1 MRIGAMKAVDGGL
14 GPWLC
19 SALSLVAGRRPQPW
33 PTEGLERIAVCK
45 FWGMGS
51 LILATPSF
59 VELKARHPK
68 ARLTLITQSANRE
81 LVPMLEGVDDALFLE
96 LGQGPVAFL
105 RSLGQLVRAARAKR
119 FQLWVDLE
127 FATRFSAL
135 VAGVSGAE
143 LVSGFEVPEVPRG
156 RLHDLRVPFNPHL
169 HIVDNFAMAATGEL
183 SPPARA
189 RELPRMRTSGRA
201 AAAVANLLEAEGW
214 DGRSPYLVVNPNAG
228 ELALERRWPI
238 ERFAQV
244 AQALAGELDG
254 WVVLVGAP
262 AEKAYVA
269 TLREALGRQVRVA
282 DLSGATSLP
291 ELAALFAGARLL
303 VSNDTGPLHLACAVG
318 TPTVSIF
325 GPEHPGLFGPR
336 GPRHRWV
343 SLGLGCTPCLT
354 IQNGRSVHC
363 RFERP
368 RCVTELGTAPV
379 LGAAFAQLA
388 AHPEPVAPLP
398 QPVG

>member
-1 MRIGAMKAVDGGL
+1 MKAVDGGL

-19 SALSLVAGRRPQPW
+19 GALSLVAGRRAKPW
-33 PTEGLERIAVCK
+33 PEAGSLKRIAVCK

-51 LILATPSF
+51 LVLATPAF
-59 VELKARHPK
+59 AELKARHPGAK
-68 ARLTLITQSANRE
+68 LTLITQGANRD
-81 LVPMLEGVDDALFLE
+81 LVPMLHGVDDAIFLD
-96 LGQGPVAFL
+96 LGQGPTAFL
-105 RSLGQLVRAARAKR
+105 ASLSRLVREVRRRR
-119 FQLWVDLE
+119 FDLWVDLE

-135 VAGVSGAE
+135 VAGVSGATR
-143 LVSGFEVPEVPRG
+143 VSGFEVAEVSRG
-156 RLHDLRVPFNPHL
+156 RLHDLRVPFNPHA

-183 SPPARA
+183 MPPSKQ
-189 RELPRMRTSGRA
+189 RELPRIAVDPEA
-201 AAAVANLLEAEGW
+201 AASVAAKLEAEGW
-214 DGRSPYLVVNPNAG
+214 DGHSPYLVVNPNAG
-228 ELALERRWPI
+228 ELALERRWPV

-269 TLREALGRQVRVA
+269 SLREAIGRKARVA

-318 TPTVSIF
+318 APTVSIF

-336 GPRHRWV
+336 GLRHRWV

-354 IQNGRSVHC
+354 IHNGRSVHC
-363 RFERP
+363 RFDRP
-368 RCVTELGTAPV
+368 RCVTDLGTAPV

-388 AHPEPVAPLP
+388 AHPDPVAPLP
-398 QPVG
+398 VPIG